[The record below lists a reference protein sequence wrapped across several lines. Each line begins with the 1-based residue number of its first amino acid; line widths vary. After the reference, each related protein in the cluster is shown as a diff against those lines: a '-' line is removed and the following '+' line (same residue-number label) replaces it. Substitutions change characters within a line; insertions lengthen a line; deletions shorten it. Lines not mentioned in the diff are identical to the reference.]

1 MSNNKPDDKKEQM
14 SSDIEN
20 SVANLN
26 GIASHFTTVAIGTG
40 DVKAAAVAIKASD
53 SVAKTRIAQ
62 QRVEIEQQDAN
73 SNSLIAQATA
83 AAADNMG
90 ATPFR
95 QEKPVAAAIPPEKR
109 ALPNVKHGPGELNE
123 APVKQTSSEFFKK
136 MDEDQNATASDAA
149 KATTEKTS

>member
-1 MSNNKPDDKKEQM
+1 MSTNKPDDKKEQM
-14 SSDIEN
+14 SNDIEN

-26 GIASHFTTVAIGTG
+26 GIATHFTSVAIGTG

-83 AAADNMG
+83 AAADSMG

-95 QEKPVAAAIPPEKR
+95 QEKPIANVLPPEKR
-109 ALPNVKHGPGELNE
+109 ALPNIKHGPGELNE
-123 APVKQTSSEFFKK
+123 TPVKQTSAEFFKK
-136 MDEDQNATASDAA
+136 MDEAQTTTAVNAA
-149 KATTEKTS
+149 KATAVKTD